1 MPIRPTKLTKTYEP
15 LYKSLL
21 ELTMQKQIA
30 IQMRFWD
37 LLTIEQIANRL
48 HLTWDEADRLIETT
62 LCELKFK
69 LKTKNWSAHCAA

>member
-15 LYKSLL
+15 LYKSLN

-62 LCELKFK
+62 LCELKIK
-69 LKTKNWSAHCAA
+69 ISNIQGSAHCAA